1 MAELQAAKIH
11 IFIFLP
17 HPLLVFNLLEEWRH
31 ELLKTLES
39 RHVIFFTVFIDD
51 MHNVVQKPHDKVV
64 IVAIV
69 SEFED
74 EIAGGKVIIIEW
86 LDIIYLMDSL
96 L

>member
-11 IFIFLP
+11 TFIFLP

-51 MHNVVQKPHDKVV
+51 IHNVVQKPHDKVV